1 MKYRKNLTVFCTLF
15 LFTIATAPGQ
25 AAEQGDEFRL
35 NVYGMYC
42 NQCAYGLEQE
52 LKRTGGVTD
61 AIVDLQNNSAVVKV
75 EPSAPPA
82 AEALVQAALDQGLS
96 VKEIA
101 ATLTGLVEQSAIG
114 WELVCGSQRFNL
126 TVEDAGLDL
135 GTLGNR
141 PVTLE
146 GVFAGIKGVDSA
158 TGKSHFIASSM
169 ER

>member
-1 MKYRKNLTVFCTLF
+1 MKYSKYLTMFCTLF
-15 LFTIATAPGQ
+15 LFAIATAPGQ

-52 LKRTGGVTD
+52 LERTGGVTD

-75 EPSAPPA
+75 ASSAPPA
-82 AEALVQAALDQGLS
+82 AEALVQAALEQGIS

-101 ATLTGLVEQSAIG
+101 ATLTGRVERSTTG
-114 WELVCGSQRFNL
+114 WELVCGSQRFSL
-126 TVEDAGLDL
+126 TAEDAGLDL
-135 GTLGNR
+135 ETLGNR
-141 PVTLE
+141 TVTLE
-146 GVFAGIKGVDSA
+146 GVFAGIEGVDDT
-158 TGKSHFIASSM
+158 TGKPHFIASST

>member
-1 MKYRKNLTVFCTLF
+1 MKYHRYPSMFCTLF
-15 LFTIATAPGQ
+15 LFAIATAPVQ
-25 AAEQGDEFRL
+25 AAEQGNEFRL

-52 LKRTGGVTD
+52 LERTGGVTD

-75 EPSAPPA
+75 VSSAPPA

-101 ATLTGLVEQSAIG
+101 ATLTGRVERTTAG
-114 WELVCGSQRFNL
+114 WELVCGSQRFSL

-135 GTLGNR
+135 ETLGNR
-141 PVTLE
+141 TVTLD
-146 GVFAGIKGVDSA
+146 GVFAGIEGVDSA
-158 TGKSHFIASSM
+158 IGKPHFIANSM

>member
-1 MKYRKNLTVFCTLF
+1 MKYNTYRAVFCTLF
-15 LFTIATAPGQ
+15 LFAIATAPVQ

-52 LKRTGGVTD
+52 LERTGGVTD

-75 EPSAPPA
+75 ASSAPPA
-82 AEALVQAALDQGLS
+82 AEALVQAALDQGIS
-96 VKEIA
+96 VKGIA
-101 ATLTGLVEQSAIG
+101 PPLTGRVEQSAAG
-114 WELVCGSQRFNL
+114 WELVCGSQRFSL
-126 TVEDAGLDL
+126 TVEEGGPDL
-135 GTLGNR
+135 ITLGNR
-141 PVTLE
+141 TVTLE

-158 TGKSHFIASSM
+158 TGEPQFIASST

>member
-1 MKYRKNLTVFCTLF
+1 MKYSKYLTMFCTLF
-15 LFTIATAPGQ
+15 LFAIATAPGQ

-52 LKRTGGVTD
+52 LERTGGVTD

-75 EPSAPPA
+75 ESSAPPA
-82 AEALVQAALDQGLS
+82 AEALVRAALDQGLS

-101 ATLTGLVEQSAIG
+101 ATLTGQVEQSAAG
-114 WELVCGSQRFNL
+114 WELVSGSQRFSL
-126 TVEDAGLDL
+126 TIEEGGPDL
-135 GTLGNR
+135 ETLGNR
-141 PVTLE
+141 TVTLE

-169 ER
+169 KR